1 MATQR
6 SWTSWS
12 AVSVVLFGVLVG
24 TLALSQKAPAGPTV
38 TVYESPT

>member
-6 SWTSWS
+6 SWKAWS
-12 AVSVVLFGVLVG
+12 VVSVVLFGAIVG
-24 TLALSQKAPAGPTV
+24 ALALSQKAPAGPNV